1 MENVLNAAFYIYYM
15 YLQKT
20 GQILDEMKLHK
31 LLYFSQRES
40 LVGMISP
47 YLWTTFKAGNMVLYA
62 FLLENYTA
70 RVNFKIRMNL

>member
-1 MENVLNAAFYIYYM
+1 MLNRKDVADMENVLNAAFYIYYM

-40 LVGMISP
+40 LVRNDQP
-47 YLWTTFKAGNMVLYA
+47 LFCLLYTSDA
-62 FLLENYTA
+62 A
-70 RVNFKIRMNL
+70 DD